1 VLRDSR
7 FDAIREKMKQQI
19 VEYSTPSMAVAVA
32 IDGKI
37 VWEEACG
44 WADKERRLRA
54 TPASLYDVGSISK
67 TFTVTGIMTQVQL
80 GLVDLNKPASDYLG
94 RAPLIAG

>member
-1 VLRDSR
+1 MLTMRKSTGAFVVLSGLILAVFYILLWPTVSLPRIAQSERQPTDNCWSNYEGVLRDSR

-19 VEYSTPSMAVAVA
+19 VEYGTPSMAVAVA

-44 WADKERRLRA
+44 WADK
-54 TPASLYDVGSISK
+54 
-67 TFTVTGIMTQVQL
+67 
-80 GLVDLNKPASDYLG
+80 
-94 RAPLIAG
+94 